1 MLKQL
6 GDKYPQIHPSAY
18 ISETA
23 YIAGDVEIGEES
35 SVWPGVVIRGDYGS
49 IKIGKR
55 TNIQDNAVLHA
66 DDYLIVGDDVTIGH
80 SAVVHCHKIGN
91 DTLIGINSTVLG
103 DAEIGDNCLVAAG
116 SVVLEGTMV
125 PNDSLVV
132 GIPGKI
138 SNIKKEL
145 KSRVLQSAI
154 NYRQNAKRYK
164 HLQ

>member
-55 TNIQDNAVLHA
+55 TNIQ
-66 DDYLIVGDDVTIGH
+66 
-80 SAVVHCHKIGN
+80 
-91 DTLIGINSTVLG
+91 
-103 DAEIGDNCLVAAG
+103 E
-116 SVVLEGTMV
+116 
-125 PNDSLVV
+125 
-132 GIPGKI
+132 
-138 SNIKKEL
+138 
-145 KSRVLQSAI
+145 
-154 NYRQNAKRYK
+154 
-164 HLQ
+164 